1 MNSDGPIYEQYCE
14 QKLMLHKPFRD
25 ESQLLNGHDSFTEA
39 YADYLNTGNVP
50 ACLWDDIHW
59 LEQAP
64 QGGNEEG
71 ENSDEAEA
79 SSGQGSRIRNV
90 EEWMLIC

>member
-14 QKLMLHKPFRD
+14 QKLMLQKPFRD

-50 ACLWDDIHW
+50 ACLWDDIH
-59 LEQAP
+59 
-64 QGGNEEG
+64 
-71 ENSDEAEA
+71 
-79 SSGQGSRIRNV
+79 
-90 EEWMLIC
+90 